1 MKIIP
6 AVDIKKGRC
15 VRLSQG
21 MADQETVYSDDPIAM
36 ACHWDEEGASLIH
49 VVDLDGAFEGRPSN
63 TEIVK
68 NIIYK
73 LIILFEIVQ
82 RQFSHSYYSHFV
94 CWYLSL
100 YSISLQNL

>member
-21 MADQETVYSDDPIAM
+21 MADQETVYSDDPVAM

-49 VVDLDGAFEGRPSN
+49 IVDLDGAFEGQPSQCRN
-63 TEIVK
+63 CK
-68 NIIYK
+68 K
-73 LIILFEIVQ
+73 
-82 RQFSHSYYSHFV
+82 YYIQQ
-94 CWYLSL
+94 LGR
-100 YSISLQNL
+100 YSGRRRNPQP